1 MKRVMEI
8 GKAVARNVL
17 PPILANG
24 LRYVRDRMRYG
35 PSRMP
40 PTPPHTEYS
49 TLNALLEVPCQVE
62 CYLLCRETYV
72 RPGDAVLD
80 VGFGLGYGLNILSAK
95 AERLAGIDVDTPAVE
110 RGKRIFA
117 GHPRVK
123 EILAY
128 DGKTIPFADKS
139 FDVVTCVEVLEH
151 VPDYEA
157 FVRELARVARRCV
170 FITTPNRRPDYT
182 LPNGRPRNYW
192 HLREWSQPELD
203 AILRGLEFHAEW
215 HYLSGKTEALPLGWT
230 KEPVAETWSLV
241 PVIVLEAERERA

>member
-17 PPILANG
+17 PPVVTNG
-24 LRYVRDRMRYG
+24 LRALRDAVRGRGDG
-35 PSRMP
+35 VST
-40 PTPPHTEYS
+40 TPAPREYS
-49 TLNALLEVPCQVE
+49 TLANPVEVPCQVE

-80 VGFGLGYGLNILSAK
+80 VGLGLGYGLNILAAK
-95 AERLAGIDVDTPAVE
+95 AERLAGIDVDAAAVE

-123 EILAY
+123 TIAVY
-128 DGKTIPFADKS
+128 DGNTIPFADKS
-139 FDVVTCVEVLEH
+139 FDVVTCVEVIEH

-170 FITTPNRRPDYT
+170 FITTPNRRPEYT
-182 LPNGRPRNYW
+182 QADGRPRNDW
-192 HLREWSQPELD
+192 HLREWSQSELD
-203 AILRGLEFHAEW
+203 TILHGLGFRLEW
-215 HYLSGKTEALPLGWT
+215 HYLSGKTEALPSGWT

-241 PVIVLEAERERA
+241 PVIRLD